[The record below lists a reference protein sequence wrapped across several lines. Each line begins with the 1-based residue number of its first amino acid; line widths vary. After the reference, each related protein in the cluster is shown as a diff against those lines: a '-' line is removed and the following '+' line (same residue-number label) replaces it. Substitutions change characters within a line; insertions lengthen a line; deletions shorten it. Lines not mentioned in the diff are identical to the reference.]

1 MNKRQKSS
9 IIVASLAAIAVTG
22 SLVAGA
28 TYALFTSESKT
39 NIAVTSGKVS
49 VVASINSDSLV
60 TYSGEVD
67 SLTGNV
73 AADADHIKATTTLG
87 KQNGEFLNGGTAS
100 LDANGDLVLN
110 EVTPGDKVDFTINVT
125 NSSNVAVKYRTIIKC
140 ATDDG
145 LFTGLKFTIGNQIFS
160 GRTSKSSWTTL
171 TANAAVSQSTLNCT
185 VDLPS
190 DAGDEYQGKSCTI
203 SYTVEAVQGNAATSD
218 TDENTIEVYT
228 VSDLK
233 WVQKHVSEIDT
244 TDTVELMNDL
254 DLAGENWTPIG
265 NDIAKPFVAKFEGN
279 GYTIKNLTSTQYTY
293 QRQTNCGYGTGL
305 FAYVEN
311 ATIQNLVIE
320 DANVGGA
327 TAYNEDSVSIYS
339 EVGIVAGCSKGNSI
353 FNKIT
358 VKNSTVKAQ
367 TKVGA
372 ILGQSVT
379 AGSTT
384 KITDCTIT
392 NVAVYG
398 NYSYAIVCGL
408 VNNKTSTI
416 DFTGTTVNTDSK
428 AIFWT
433 SDACE
438 FKGENSTN
446 TNPIYTDEWGSDT
459 YKWEKVSGSYWIIEV
474 ANAWSVQRG
483 SGSTVTNEVGESG
496 TLKEAIIY
504 IDSVLSRN
512 FENRN

>member
-60 TYSGEVD
+60 TYSGEAN

-73 AADADHIKATTTLG
+73 TADADHIKATTTLD

-254 DLAGENWTPIG
+254 DLTGENWTPIG
-265 NDIAKPFVAKFEGN
+265 SSSASAFKATFNGN
-279 GYTIKNLTSTQYTY
+279 NNTISNLTSTKYTVLSDGK
-293 QRQTNCGYGTGL
+293 GYGMGL
-305 FAYVEN
+305 FGNVKD
-311 ATIQNLVIE
+311 ATIKDLVI
-320 DANVGGA
+320 DGANIGGDTTDDDVALYSVGAVVTG
-327 TAYNEDSVSIYS
+327 YS
-339 EVGIVAGCSKGNSI
+339 YGSST
-353 FNKIT
+353 FNNIT
-358 VKNSTVKAQ
+358 VRNSTVKAQ
-367 TKVGA
+367 TKIGA
-372 ILGQSVT
+372 IVGLNASSN
-379 AGSTT
+379 STT
-384 KITDCTIT
+384 TITDCKLEKVTIK
-392 NVAVYG
+392 G
-398 NYSYAIVCGL
+398 NYSYSLVAGL
-408 VNNKTSTI
+408 LPNSTNSLI
-416 DFTGTTVNTDSK
+416 LTGTTVDSDSK
-428 AIFWT
+428 TEPWYSDSCDYKHLETKKYKESGFVWEYYDTTDTSIAII
-433 SDACE
+433 DP
-438 FKGENSTN
+438 N
-446 TNPIYTDEWGSDT
+446 
-459 YKWEKVSGSYWIIEV
+459 
-474 ANAWSVQRG
+474 NAWAVQRDG
-483 SGSTVTNEVGESG
+483 NGKTVTCIDNTSGKLWDDILYTGASTVVKLTAAE
-496 TLKEAIIY
+496 
-504 IDSVLSRN
+504 
-512 FENRN
+512 